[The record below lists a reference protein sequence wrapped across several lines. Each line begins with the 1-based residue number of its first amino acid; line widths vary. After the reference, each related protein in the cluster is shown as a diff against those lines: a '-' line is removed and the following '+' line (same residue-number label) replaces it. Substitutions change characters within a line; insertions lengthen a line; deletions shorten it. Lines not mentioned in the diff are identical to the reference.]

1 MVEVSLAPDGRT
13 VVVPPGELWL
23 ATTPALIACVE
34 DLISAGVRD
43 VTVELAPVSL
53 LCSDGVR
60 AILHCEGLLKAAGG
74 SLSVRNPTG
83 VVNRVVELTPLSRVV
98 AAG

>member
-13 VVVPPGELWL
+13 VVVPPDELWL
-23 ATTPALIACVE
+23 ATTPALLACIQ
-34 DLISAGVRD
+34 DLILAGVRD

-60 AILHCEGLLKAAGG
+60 AILHCESLLKAAGG
-74 SLSVRNPTG
+74 SLTVRNPTG
-83 VVNRVVELTPLSRVV
+83 VVNRVVELTPLRSVV
-98 AAG
+98 AAS